1 MSRYEDR
8 NIFEFSA
15 FGIKYFMILDFMEEM
30 GISNSNLPLMHP
42 SPPSHLFRRQVFKVK
57 KLVNQYCVLVIL
69 WNKKKNIQSIAATK
83 NLL

>member
-30 GISNSNLPLMHP
+30 GTFNSNLPLMHP
-42 SPPSHLFRRQVFKVK
+42 SPHLFRRQVFKVK